1 MKNMLETVLLIEDI
15 LSEEQLS
22 SLTDMLQHYR
32 EFQEELYDY
41 PPEQTTF
48 TKSQLELF
56 QIFDIRSIKE

>member
-15 LSEEQLS
+15 LSEKQLS

-41 PPEQTTF
+41 PPEHTTF